1 MVWNS
6 CFYNV
11 LVLSVLEFVLS
22 QCFLFLSV
30 LALQKLKMNCRPQLL
45 FSCVRAF
52 ETLENPENRDGP
64 QKTDIFAEKPP
75 PSYPNSPFF
84 APCSKNISHGKE
96 RKKAQSVKLFFE
108 KQTFENPHFGPNSNQ
123 EGMISVAPFL
133 PGGNIH
139 TFLCHRRQQVTRHLN
154 SPDLDYTKRRL
165 A

>member
-1 MVWNS
+1 MWTVEGLLLLLLLLLLPVVFSVVLFPEDDKLPTFVRGLTFFLAVAKRDIWKDFHVLELLLLA
-6 CFYNV
+6 FYNV

-52 ETLENPENRDGP
+52 ETLENPENRDSP

-75 PSYPNSPFF
+75 PSYPNSLFF

-96 RKKAQSVKLFFE
+96 
-108 KQTFENPHFGPNSNQ
+108 
-123 EGMISVAPFL
+123 
-133 PGGNIH
+133 
-139 TFLCHRRQQVTRHLN
+139 
-154 SPDLDYTKRRL
+154 
-165 A
+165 